1 MHRVTLLVD
10 KKEVATDA
18 QSITLKVDGLAVY
31 KSEPTNFRKEMA
43 KAGNLKS
50 LTMQTFLK
58 AAGSAFGHSDRFGI
72 LENIMESP
80 KLYSQLRKTSKMT
93 SPNLNYHLKKL
104 IDGWIVY
111 KAENGKYAVTILGE
125 LLLKH
130 FQRFI
135 RETEKL
141 QRRLNS
147 GEN

>member
-1 MHRVTLLVD
+1 M
-10 KKEVATDA
+10 DA
-18 QSITLKVDGLAVY
+18 QSINLKIDGLTVY
-31 KSEPTNFRKEMA
+31 QSKPTDFRKEMA

-58 AAGSAFGHSDRFGI
+58 AADSAFGHPDRFRI
-72 LENIMESP
+72 LERIAESP
-80 KLYSQLRKTSKMT
+80 KLYSQLRRTFKMT

-104 IDGWIVY
+104 VDGWVAY